1 MIILRYEEGIA
12 SVEASVWFK
21 EKKKRGNF
29 AVPTSMLTTYTAGK
43 TRFLMIR
50 SHSECLDKELHCL
63 LDTVLIIKAETT
75 DIQSICICRVH
86 S

>member
-1 MIILRYEEGIA
+1 
-12 SVEASVWFK
+12 
-21 EKKKRGNF
+21 
-29 AVPTSMLTTYTAGK
+29 MLTTYTAGK

-63 LDTVLIIKAETT
+63 LDTVLVIKAETT
-75 DIQSICICRVH
+75 DIQSVCICRVH